1 MLSCRMPTPTDF
13 ERRHLVVELKRPS
26 QPVNED
32 IISQVKK
39 YAKAVATDD
48 RFKATGVEWDFIALS
63 NSLTRDA
70 EIETWQTGK
79 PRGLVAEYDDPKIR
93 VWAKTSGQIISEA
106 EGRLT
111 FYKRRLEYKADD
123 VEALRYLRTVDPER
137 GSRRKLRRWM
147 AATMANQKN
156 ERLRFRAAAW
166 PATISPLA
174 NTEVWLRD
182 GRPGNTTLSEYT
194 GPEPKLTEGEAG
206 LLDAIDN
213 RRRRV
218 RELKADLHRIQ
229 TRRFRRI
236 TPRQDARND
245 RATRTARSA

>member
-1 MLSCRMPTPTDF
+1 MPTPTDF

-79 PRGLVAEYDDPKIR
+79 PRGLVAEYDDPRIR

-123 VEALRYLRTVDPER
+123 VEALRYLRTVDPNYLSEEVGENCGAGWR
-137 GSRRKLRRWM
+137 RRWPNQQ
-147 AATMANQKN
+147 AAMQA
-156 ERLRFRAAAW
+156 LG
-166 PATISPLA
+166 
-174 NTEVWLRD
+174 LRD
-182 GRPGNTTLSEYT
+182 RRGTSRFGWHQRTDHKRQGHALQTLKVGGLAAGRPIGSQTLQ
-194 GPEPKLTEGEAG
+194 L
-206 LLDAIDN
+206 
-213 RRRRV
+213 
-218 RELKADLHRIQ
+218 ELCLRL
-229 TRRFRRI
+229 
-236 TPRQDARND
+236 
-245 RATRTARSA
+245 

>member
-79 PRGLVAEYDDPKIR
+79 
-93 VWAKTSGQIISEA
+93 
-106 EGRLT
+106 
-111 FYKRRLEYKADD
+111 
-123 VEALRYLRTVDPER
+123 
-137 GSRRKLRRWM
+137 
-147 AATMANQKN
+147 ATMAKSAGSHAGP
-156 ERLRFRAAAW
+156 R
-166 PATISPLA
+166 SP
-174 NTEVWLRD
+174 
-182 GRPGNTTLSEYT
+182 
-194 GPEPKLTEGEAG
+194 
-206 LLDAIDN
+206 
-213 RRRRV
+213 
-218 RELKADLHRIQ
+218 
-229 TRRFRRI
+229 
-236 TPRQDARND
+236 
-245 RATRTARSA
+245 